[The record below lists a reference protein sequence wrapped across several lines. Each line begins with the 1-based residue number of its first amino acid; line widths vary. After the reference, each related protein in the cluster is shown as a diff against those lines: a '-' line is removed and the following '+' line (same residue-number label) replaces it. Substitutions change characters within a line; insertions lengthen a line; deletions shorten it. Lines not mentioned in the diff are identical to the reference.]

1 MYKIPFFIGNL
12 IACFVPNNKRRSRV
26 RGWVNVIL
34 FRPWVVALV
43 RRTYGIRPKH
53 VRFVRQITLNRMSC
67 VVDDKY
73 YVKVFRNADVNKLH
87 NLKKLLDF
95 IRPHISVEISDIV
108 VHKHIPMYVSPRIYG
123 HSIYDFDKET
133 VFKNEDKILK
143 QVSKIISELQSI
155 KLESV
160 PNIQDFKTGVQP
172 ERTREKKG
180 KFTQPVLA
188 HFDLNEKNFLFDDNL
203 NIVGV
208 IDWDSVSIAQN
219 PHTDMDIFMKYW
231 EHCKHRFIRGD
242 KK

>member
-108 VHKHIPMYVSPRIYG
+108 VHKHIPMYVRADLFS
-123 HSIYDFDKET
+123 SLACT
-133 VFKNEDKILK
+133 
-143 QVSKIISELQSI
+143 
-155 KLESV
+155 
-160 PNIQDFKTGVQP
+160 
-172 ERTREKKG
+172 EKK
-180 KFTQPVLA
+180 
-188 HFDLNEKNFLFDDNL
+188 ESSYDNPFGGNCIIL
-203 NIVGV
+203 R
-208 IDWDSVSIAQN
+208 S
-219 PHTDMDIFMKYW
+219 
-231 EHCKHRFIRGD
+231 
-242 KK
+242 